1 MGRAQLHRCR
11 TGAQKDSRSTKPS
24 RFWIVTIP
32 HILGQESRHFMPIR
46 DNYILC
52 SESSCSTISGLLG
65 LQTIDSGHLP
75 HSSKEGQDSNLSA
88 THPFDG
94 RPQVRLIID
103 GMTSHNTRRICGA
116 RKRQRSAYGPDW
128 HGALLVHRA
137 LWVHGALK

>member
-1 MGRAQLHRCR
+1 MLDL
-11 TGAQKDSRSTKPS
+11 TLFFDF
-24 RFWIVTIP
+24 FW
-32 HILGQESRHFMPIR
+32 HFMPIR

-52 SESSCSTISGLLG
+52 SERSCSTISGLLG

-103 GMTSHNTRRICGA
+103 GMTSHTTRRICGA

-128 HGALLVHRA
+128 HRALLVHRA
-137 LWVHGALK
+137 LWVHRALLVHRALWVHRALK